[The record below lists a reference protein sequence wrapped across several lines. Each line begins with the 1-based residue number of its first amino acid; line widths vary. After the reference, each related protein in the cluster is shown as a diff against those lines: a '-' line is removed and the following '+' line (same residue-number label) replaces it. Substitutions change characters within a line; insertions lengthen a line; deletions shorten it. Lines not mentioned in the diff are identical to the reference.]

1 MNLAE
6 PGEECEEGGP
16 YTDEEGSNEDED
28 VPVLELSA
36 PQERP
41 VLSVGLGNKGLEE
54 EKNKR
59 RTKLDSPRS
68 TSNHAIPTRRGTIT
82 RAYDG
87 REYDRSW
94 EPWVASDGSTL
105 NSKSAKHE
113 DIKRVHGWAAHLG
126 AHAAKGP

>member
-41 VLSVGLGNKGLEE
+41 VLSVGLGNNGLEG
-54 EKNKR
+54 KK
-59 RTKLDSPRS
+59 K
-68 TSNHAIPTRRGTIT
+68 TR
-82 RAYDG
+82 G
-87 REYDRSW
+87 R
-94 EPWVASDGSTL
+94 
-105 NSKSAKHE
+105 N
-113 DIKRVHGWAAHLG
+113 
-126 AHAAKGP
+126 

>member
-6 PGEECEEGGP
+6 PGEECKEGGP

-41 VLSVGLGNKGLEE
+41 VLSVGLGNKGLE
-54 EKNKR
+54 KTKR
-59 RTKLDSPRS
+59 RAKLDPPRS
-68 TSNHAIPTRRGTIT
+68 TSNRVTPARRGTT
-82 RAYDG
+82 ARVCDGRAY
-87 REYDRSW
+87 YRSW

-105 NSKSAKHE
+105 RSKSAKQ
-113 DIKRVHGWAAHLG
+113 
-126 AHAAKGP
+126 